1 MKSRTA
7 VLALGLT
14 QIIGYGTLYYSFS
27 VLAPAMAR
35 EFGLST
41 EWIFGALSVSL
52 LVGGLCAPWVGGWI
66 DRRGA
71 GRVMTIGSLTAAAA
85 LTACA
90 LAESTTTLVLGL
102 IAIQIASTLVQY
114 SASFTLLVQ
123 LNPTKAQRSI
133 TYLTL
138 MAGFSS
144 TLFWPFTTALHTRLD
159 WHQVYLLFALMHLF
173 ICLPVHGWLMV
184 QTRAISDRRA
194 PLDQA
199 PRSTAAVAGVVDG
212 AARPRAFALMLVG
225 FAIQSFVT
233 STFLVHMLPMLTGL
247 GLAKA
252 SVLVASVF
260 GPAQVLS
267 RFTNMTFGGRLSQR
281 TLAII
286 ASGFLPLA
294 TAILLATAPSLAGA
308 FAFAIVFGL
317 SSGLSSIVQGTL
329 PLELFGSEGYGK
341 RLGRLTSVRLVVSSA
356 APFAF
361 ALMTERFGY
370 PISLSLIAVL
380 STFAVLAFLAI
391 GGPARPGVETPRAE

>member
-1 MKSRTA
+1 MNSRTA

-27 VLAPAMAR
+27 ILAPAMAH
-35 EFGLST
+35 EFAIST
-41 EWIFGALSVSL
+41 EWVFGALSVSL

-71 GRVMTIGSLTAAAA
+71 GRVMTIGSLAAA
-85 LTACA
+85 LALIACTLAHNTTAF
-90 LAESTTTLVLGL
+90 VLGL
-102 IAIQIASTLVQY
+102 VGIQLASTLVQY

-123 LNPTKAQRSI
+123 LNPAIAQRSI
-133 TYLTL
+133 THLTL

-144 TLFWPFTTALHTRLD
+144 TLFWPFTTFLHERLD
-159 WHQVYLLFALMHLF
+159 WHQVYWLFALLHLF
-173 ICLPVHGWLMV
+173 VCLPVHAWLMV
-184 QTRAISDRRA
+184 KTREISDRRT
-194 PLDQA
+194 PLKQA
-199 PRSTAAVAGVVDG
+199 SQPVAAVAGIVDN
-212 AARPRAFALMLVG
+212 AARPRAMALMLVG

-233 STFLVHMLPMLTGL
+233 STFLVHMLPMLSGL

-267 RFTNMTFGGRLSQR
+267 RFTNMVLGGGLSQR

-294 TAILLATAPSLAGA
+294 TAILLLTAPNLVGA

-329 PLELFGSEGYGK
+329 PLELFGSDGYGK
-341 RLGRLTSVRLVVSSA
+341 RLGRVTSVRLVVSSA

-361 ALMTERFGY
+361 ALMTARLGY
-370 PISLSLIAVL
+370 PIALSIIAVL
-380 STFAVLAFLAI
+380 SSCAVLAFLGIRAS
-391 GGPARPGVETPRAE
+391 VNPRRTTR

>member
-1 MKSRTA
+1 MNSRTA

-71 GRVMTIGSLTAAAA
+71 GRVMTIGSLAAA
-85 LTACA
+85 LALAACA
-90 LAESTTTLVLGL
+90 MAGNTSTLVLGL

-123 LNPTKAQRSI
+123 LNPARAQRSI

-138 MAGFSS
+138 MAGFAS
-144 TLFWPFTTALHTRLD
+144 TLFWPFTTALHAHLD
-159 WHQVYLLFALMHLF
+159 WHHVYLLFAAMHLF
-173 ICLPVHGWLMV
+173 LCLPVHFWLMV
-184 QTRAISDRRA
+184 KTRAISDRRA
-194 PLDQA
+194 PLDHA
-199 PRSTAAVAGVVDG
+199 PRSVEALAGVIENV
-212 AARPRAFALMLVG
+212 ARPRAFGLMLLG

-233 STFLVHMLPMLTGL
+233 STFLVHMLPMLTEL

-252 SVLVASVF
+252 SVLVASAF

-281 TLAII
+281 TLAVI
-286 ASGFLPLA
+286 ASAFLPLA
-294 TAILLATAPSLAGA
+294 TVILLATAPNLAGA

-317 SSGLSSIVQGTL
+317 SSGLASIVQGTL
-329 PLELFGSEGYGK
+329 PLELFGSDGYGK
-341 RLGRLTSVRLVVSSA
+341 RLGRVTSVRLVVSSA

-361 ALMTERFGY
+361 ALMTEHLGY
-370 PISLSLIAVL
+370 PIALSIIAAL
-380 STFAVLAFLAI
+380 STLAVLAFLAI
-391 GGPARPGVETPRAE
+391 GGSGKPAVEATRTE